1 MSYSDVSDVRFL
13 GRIFAATDATFLSTK
28 KAYAATASQ
37 LELATDAG
45 TATFQASDGL
55 YAHNITIHAT
65 VDHSGKTFSVVG
77 VKIDGTTAT
86 DNITG
91 PAAGATVSGTIPFK
105 SITEIN
111 VTGGPTDSCA
121 VGIGSIMAIPPS
133 RLKQVRVTLASVGDI
148 INVTFRDGSTST
160 GELKMKLHYP
170 GSTDTSRIDY
180 TQIPSAGMRFEKG
193 GVIDLT
199 SGVAS
204 VGLWFA

>member
-1 MSYSDVSDVRFL
+1 MSHSDIRFL
-13 GRIFAATDATFLSTK
+13 GRIFAATDATFLSTH

-37 LELATDAG
+37 LALGTDAG

-55 YAHNITIHAT
+55 YAHNITLTAT

-111 VTGGPTDSCA
+111 VTGGPTDSLA
-121 VGIGSIMAIPPS
+121 VGIGRIMAVPIS
-133 RLKQVRVTLASVGDI
+133 RVKQVRVTLASAGDI
-148 INVTFRDGSTST
+148 SSITFRDGSTST
-160 GELKMKLHYP
+160 GELKMKLDYP
-170 GSTDTSRIDY
+170 ASTDIVRIDC
-180 TQIPSAGMRFEKG
+180 TPIPNAGMRFEKG
-193 GVIDLT
+193 GVVNVT